1 MTELRIPKP
10 AKRIR
15 RARYIRRG
23 TPPHARVPNKH
34 GDHRARLRYG
44 LSLWAKL
51 VKAKEP
57 SGICPRCFKR
67 RWHDAA
73 HCWTRGAYPALQLE
87 LDGGA
92 PLCRPCHR
100 RVDSDHQAK
109 TDFFI
114 AYMGPDKYKRLRL
127 LARSR
132 GKMDLSLTLLFLETE
147 VEQLSRYSAEQRR
160 SAAIAIGNCGPAGG
174 RQG

>member
-10 AKRIR
+10 AHRGRKLPRRIPR
-15 RARYIRRG
+15 RARYVRRG

-51 VKAKEP
+51 VNAKEP

-73 HCWTRGAYPALQLE
+73 HCWARGPYPWMQLD
-87 LDGGA
+87 LDNGA
-92 PLCRPCHR
+92 PLCRACHD
-100 RVDSDHQAK
+100 RVDNDHHGK
-109 TDFFI
+109 REFFMT
-114 AYMGPDKYKRLRL
+114 YMGPDKYERLEL
-127 LARSR
+127 LAQAR
-132 GKMDLSLTLLFLETE
+132 GKMDLALTLLLLEQE
-147 VEQLSRYSAEQRR
+147 MREKGLA
-160 SAAIAIGNCGPAGG
+160 
-174 RQG
+174 